1 MKTNR
6 TAKALIIGVLV
17 NLLGTIPFCAWAEEG
32 AKALVGSWKLTGW
45 TVRVVGETEDKEPF
59 GPNPKGRLVIT
70 PQGYWIVII
79 TGANRHAA
87 KTPEDKQT
95 LFDSVLAY
103 SGKYTVEGNKITV
116 RVDMSDNEV
125 FTGPSQVQTDFSTS
139 TEKNLLCELPK
150 SAAPLYPARR
160 LLAPTFL
167 NASSSVLPT
176 STRGASVRYWHLA
189 DVVPT
194 VH

>member
-1 MKTNR
+1 MNTNR
-6 TAKALIIGVLV
+6 TAKVLFIGVLV
-17 NLLGTIPFCAWAEEG
+17 NLLGAIPFGAWAEEG

-87 KTPEDKQT
+87 KTPEDKLA

-116 RVDMSDNEV
+116 RVDMSANEV
-125 FTGPSQVQTDFSTS
+125 FTGPSQVQTRFFNLDG
-139 TEKNLLCELPK
+139 EKLTVRTPEIS
-150 SAAPLYPARR
+150 SAA
-160 LLAPTFL
+160 
-167 NASSSVLPT
+167 LPGKKIVGT
-176 STRGASVRYWHLA
+176 NIFEREQ
-189 DVVPT
+189 
-194 VH
+194 

>member
-6 TAKALIIGVLV
+6 TARVLFIGVLV
-17 NLLGTIPFCAWAEEG
+17 NLLGAIPFGAWAEEG

-45 TVRVVGETEDKEPF
+45 TVRVIGETVDKEPF

-79 TGANRHAA
+79 TGANRHAG
-87 KTPEDKQT
+87 KTPEDKLA

-116 RVDMSDNEV
+116 RVDMSANEV
-125 FTGPSQVQTDFSTS
+125 FTGPSQVQTRFFNLDG
-139 TEKNLLCELPK
+139 EKLTVRTPEIS
-150 SAAPLYPARR
+150 SAA
-160 LLAPTFL
+160 
-167 NASSSVLPT
+167 LPGKKIVGT
-176 STRGASVRYWHLA
+176 NIFEREQ
-189 DVVPT
+189 
-194 VH
+194 